1 MELKLY
7 QHIRKS
13 FLREGIDLF
22 DKSTQEK
29 IEAYDKAI
37 GLDEKI
43 LDSIKQYLKEYNH
56 FLETVEKKPKVK
68 LRYYQLLAL
77 YFTEAY
83 FRNRDSSDFEL
94 YSKNALAYW
103 MATGSGKTII
113 MHLNILQFI
122 EHNKGF
128 KVLELIMTTPGVNLI
143 EQHEREV
150 TPLVAYLNKIHK
162 NKIRL
167 TIDTTSALLN
177 KADDF
182 FNFPDDNK
190 RQRLIL
196 FRPFWRDSHAWPSVA
211 QVTFTAVILCGPAR
225 RLSGLTSRWG
235 EGRK

>member
-37 GLDEKI
+37 GLDEI
-43 LDSIKQYLKEYNH
+43 TLDSIKQYLKEYNH
-56 FLETVEKKPKVK
+56 FLETIEKKPKVK

-77 YFTEAY
+77 YFTETY
-83 FRNRDSSDFEL
+83 FRNRDSNNFEL

-128 KVLELIMTTPGVNLI
+128 KDLE
-143 EQHEREV
+143 
-150 TPLVAYLNKIHK
+150 
-162 NKIRL
+162 
-167 TIDTTSALLN
+167 
-177 KADDF
+177 
-182 FNFPDDNK
+182 
-190 RQRLIL
+190 
-196 FRPFWRDSHAWPSVA
+196 
-211 QVTFTAVILCGPAR
+211 
-225 RLSGLTSRWG
+225 
-235 EGRK
+235 

>member
-1 MELKLY
+1 MDLKLY

-37 GLDEKI
+37 GVDEKI

-94 YSKNALAYW
+94 YSKKCF
-103 MATGSGKTII
+103 G
-113 MHLNILQFI
+113 
-122 EHNKGF
+122 
-128 KVLELIMTTPGVNLI
+128 
-143 EQHEREV
+143 
-150 TPLVAYLNKIHK
+150 
-162 NKIRL
+162 
-167 TIDTTSALLN
+167 LLDGN
-177 KADDF
+177 
-182 FNFPDDNK
+182 
-190 RQRLIL
+190 RQRQ
-196 FRPFWRDSHAWPSVA
+196 DHYHALEHSSVH
-211 QVTFTAVILCGPAR
+211 
-225 RLSGLTSRWG
+225 
-235 EGRK
+235 